1 MNLKQKLIITLCI
14 GLLPLLSA
22 NAWNVKNAKNPSEIE
37 FKKEMMKSES
47 EEQLKTTLEV
57 TFHSGTE
64 YPFRNEYAHNKEEG
78 IYIDKVST
86 APVFSSLD
94 KYDSGTGWP
103 SFTRPLNKEYI
114 IEKQDPDGSGRK
126 EVRSKFAN
134 VHFGHVFPDG
144 PKPTGMRY
152 CMNSAS
158 LVFIPKSKLKEKG
171 YGEYLKLFEA
181 KK

>member
-1 MNLKQKLIITLCI
+1 MIRLKI
-14 GLLPLLSA
+14 LPILFFILPQLSA
-22 NAWNVKNAKNPSEIE
+22 HAWSMKDAKNPSREELKKTLSHSE
-37 FKKEMMKSES
+37 FDIT
-47 EEQLKTTLEV
+47 QD
-57 TFHSGTE
+57 SGTE
-64 YPFRNEYAHNKEEG
+64 QPFRNEYWHNKEVG
-78 IYIDKVST
+78 IYVDKVST

-103 SFTRPLNKEYI
+103 SFTRPLNKDYI
-114 IEKQDPDGSGRK
+114 VEKADQDGSGRM

-134 VHFGHVFPDG
+134 AHFGHVFPDG

-158 LVFIPKSKLKEKG
+158 LRFIPKSKLKESG
-171 YGEYLKLFEA
+171 YGEYLKLFEE